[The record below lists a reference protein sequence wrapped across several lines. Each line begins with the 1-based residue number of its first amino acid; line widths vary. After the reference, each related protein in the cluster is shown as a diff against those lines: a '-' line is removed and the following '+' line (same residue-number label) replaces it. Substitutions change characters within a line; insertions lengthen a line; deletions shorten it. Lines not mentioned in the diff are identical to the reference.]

1 LSEVQLK
8 LIDSLDKVDGQIFVD
23 IGESK
28 YAKDSLELAKIFNE
42 DQQEKLMSI
51 NDQEFEFPQK
61 PILNVRDILTIN
73 AQTIES
79 PKLIS
84 G

>member
-1 LSEVQLK
+1 MSEVQLK
-8 LIDSLDKVDGQIFVD
+8 LIDSLDKVDDQIFVD

-61 PILNVRDILTIN
+61 PILNARDILTIN

>member
-1 LSEVQLK
+1 MSEVQLK